1 MFDEFTKPAQ
11 YGLDSIL
18 LDFFFFFKMIF
29 TKHGRMVLLHPKG
42 FTI

>member
-11 YGLDSIL
+11 YGLGSIL
-18 LDFFFFFKMIF
+18 LDFFFLKMIF

-42 FTI
+42 FTF

>member
-1 MFDEFTKPAQ
+1 MSSQSQLSMGWTV
-11 YGLDSIL
+11 YYLI
-18 LDFFFFFKMIF
+18 FFFFFKMIF